1 MTEKKQQI
9 QDYLAITVGT
19 ILIAFAIKNIFDPVS
34 MVTGGVSG
42 AAIILKELW
51 QVPLWLTNTVL
62 NIPLF
67 LAAFRMMGWQFIG
80 RTLYSTAMLSA
91 ALYVLPEMGLVK
103 EDMILSALFG
113 GVLSGVGTGLLFL
126 GGCTTGGTD
135 MLAVLIRGRLRHY
148 SSAQIMQVLDGGIV
162 AAGALV
168 FGIRPSLYAMIAIVC
183 VSRVT
188 DRLIEGMKFSK
199 EAWIISKQDKEIA
212 EAVMERLG
220 RGVTSIKAVGM
231 YSKEEKN
238 LLFCVVSPKEIVKI
252 KSIVREFDPHAFFV
266 VSDAREVFGEGF
278 IEKEDR
284 IT

>member
-1 MTEKKQQI
+1 MSEKERAVR
-9 QDYLAITVGT
+9 DYLAITTGT

-51 QVPLWLTNTVL
+51 QIPLWLTNTVL

-80 RTLYSTAMLSA
+80 RTLYSTVMLSV
-91 ALYVLPEMGLVK
+91 ALYILPEIELVK

-113 GVLSGVGTGLLFL
+113 GALSGVGTGLVFL

-135 MLAVLIRGRLRHY
+135 MLAVLIRGKLRHY
-148 SSAQIMQVLDGGIV
+148 SSAQIMQVLDGMIV
-162 AAGALV
+162 AAGAVV
-168 FGIRPSLYAMIAIVC
+168 FGIRPSLYALIAIFC

-199 EAWIISKQDKEIA
+199 EAWIISEKHKEIA
-212 EAVMERLG
+212 AAVMERMG
-220 RGVTSIKAVGM
+220 RGITSIKAVGM
-231 YSKEEKN
+231 YSGEEKN
-238 LLFCVVSPKEIVKI
+238 MLFCVVSPKEIVKI
-252 KSIVREFDPHAFFV
+252 KSIVREFDPHAFFI

-278 IEKEDR
+278 IEKENR

>member
-9 QDYLAITVGT
+9 RDYLAITVGT
-19 ILIAFAIKNIFDPVS
+19 ILIAFAIKNIFVPVS

-103 EDMILSALFG
+103 EDMILSALFC
-113 GVLSGVGTGLLFL
+113 GVLSGVGTGLVFL

-199 EAWIISKQDKEIA
+199 QVYIISDKYKEISDTI
-212 EAVMERLG
+212 MTRMN
-220 RGVTSIKAVGM
+220 RGVTGIAAKGM
-231 YSKEEKN
+231 YSDETKN
-238 LLFCVVSPKEIVKI
+238 MLFCVVSRKEIVEI
-252 KSIVREFDPHAFFV
+252 KEIVSEYDPRAFFI

-278 IEKEDR
+278 IEDKNQL
-284 IT
+284 T